1 MPWHNRL
8 QVYLGLWRDTRV
20 AVKVLRNS
28 GLEGLPLDEAKQQA
42 LTLSNPILAN
52 LQKARPAAWLPWL
65 CPLSHCVSAWAS
77 ARLLPG
83 TRIDFVPGG

>member
-1 MPWHNRL
+1 MAWHHIL

-28 GLEGLPLDEAKQQA
+28 GLEGLPLDEARQQA

-52 LQKARPAAWLPWL
+52 LQKVRPQLAWAGLAVSCFL
-65 CPLSHCVSAWAS
+65 CVSAWTS
-77 ARLLPG
+77 A
-83 TRIDFVPGG
+83 